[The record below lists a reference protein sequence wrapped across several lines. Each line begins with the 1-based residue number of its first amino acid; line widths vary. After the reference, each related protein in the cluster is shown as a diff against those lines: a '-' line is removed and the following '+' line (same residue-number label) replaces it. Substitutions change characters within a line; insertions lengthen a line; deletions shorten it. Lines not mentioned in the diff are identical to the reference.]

1 MTTTTN
7 LALALGAAGTS
18 SGDDDGRGRS
28 GAQDLSG
35 DDKDSGSGAQEL
47 VNGSVGLRSC
57 GALVATAM
65 APVAK
70 ITYRLLPRRR
80 RHHTRVVGRAPTE
93 ISGEEQFRS
102 AKHFA
107 PAARADSL
115 MVLHSAAVDARLR
128 QCIAAD
134 LSYWSSSN
142 FDNSQ
147 FQAL

>member
-57 GALVATAM
+57 GALVVTAM
-65 APVAK
+65 VPVAK
-70 ITYRLLPRRR
+70 ITY
-80 RHHTRVVGRAPTE
+80 VCG
-93 ISGEEQFRS
+93 I
-102 AKHFA
+102 
-107 PAARADSL
+107 
-115 MVLHSAAVDARLR
+115 
-128 QCIAAD
+128 
-134 LSYWSSSN
+134 LSSYM
-142 FDNSQ
+142 
-147 FQAL
+147 ALQ

>member
-47 VNGSVGLRSC
+47 VNGSVRLRSC

-70 ITYRLLPRRR
+70 ITI
-80 RHHTRVVGRAPTE
+80 TNVVHC
-93 ISGEEQFRS
+93 GELETAS
-102 AKHFA
+102 T
-107 PAARADSL
+107 RADVGKFETTS
-115 MVLHSAAVDARLR
+115 SQRRWRRQAGTISSESCTAA
-128 QCIAAD
+128 
-134 LSYWSSSN
+134 
-142 FDNSQ
+142 
-147 FQAL
+147 